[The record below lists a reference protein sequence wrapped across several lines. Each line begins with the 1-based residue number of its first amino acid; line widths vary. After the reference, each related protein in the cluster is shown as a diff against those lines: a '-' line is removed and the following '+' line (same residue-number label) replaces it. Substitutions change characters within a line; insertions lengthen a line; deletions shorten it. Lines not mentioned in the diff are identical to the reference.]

1 MRARATRNAIAASS
15 AALLMLGIAGCSQQ
29 EAPGGEASPSA
40 GSSATSAETA
50 APVDLK
56 IVEQV
61 QIDQDGK
68 EVQAAAGAVPADPAG
83 DGTATC
89 APVKIAMA
97 GALNGPD
104 AALGINIK
112 NGVQLA
118 LDKHNAANP
127 GCQIELRTFDTEGD
141 PQKATAIAPQIVD
154 DASIIGLVGPAFS
167 GETKA
172 TGGVFDQAG
181 LVAATASATNVTL
194 SEQGWKTFLRGL
206 ANDGVQ
212 GPSVANYL
220 KTTVG
225 DKKICVV
232 DDSTDYGS
240 GLAKAVRDTLGD
252 VADAACNIS
261 VKKGDKDF
269 SAAVTQ
275 VKGQSPDTVFYSGY
289 YSEAAPF
296 VQQLRDAGFTGKF
309 ASADGTKDPEFVKQA
324 GNAAKD
330 ALLSCPCGP
339 ASAAFADEYTKKFN
353 QGPGTYSTEGYDLGT
368 ILAKGIDSGAVT
380 REALLNFAKTY
391 DGQGVARKYQWTDQG
406 ELTTT
411 LIWIYKVQ

>member
-1 MRARATRNAIAASS
+1 M
-15 AALLMLGIAGCSQQ
+15 
-29 EAPGGEASPSA
+29 
-40 GSSATSAETA
+40 
-50 APVDLK
+50 
-56 IVEQV
+56 
-61 QIDQDGK
+61 QIDNNG
-68 EVQAAAGAVPADPAG
+68 AAVTMDARPPPTDPAG
-83 DGTATC
+83 DGKATC
-89 APVKIAMA
+89 EPVSIAMA

-118 LDKHNAANP
+118 MDKHNAANP
-127 GCQIELRTFDTEGD
+127 GCQIELKTFDTEGD

-154 DASIIGLVGPAFS
+154 DASIIGLIGPAFS

-194 SEQGWKTFLRGL
+194 SEQGWKTFFRGL

-220 KTTVG
+220 KNTVG

-232 DDSTDYGS
+232 DDSTDYGT
-240 GLAKAVRDTLGD
+240 GLAKAVRDTLGP
-252 VADAACNIS
+252 VADSACNIS

-275 VKGQSPDTVFYSGY
+275 VKGQSPDSVFYSGY

-296 VQQLRDAGFTGKF
+296 VQQLRDAGFAGKF
-309 ASADGTKDPEFVKQA
+309 VSADGTKDPEFVKQA
-324 GNAAKD
+324 GESSKD
-330 ALLSCPCGP
+330 AVLSCPCGP
-339 ASAAFADEYTKKFN
+339 ASAAFADEYTKKFS
-353 QGPGTYSTEGYDLGT
+353 QGPGTYSIEGYDLGT

-380 REALLNFAKTY
+380 RAALLDFVRTY
-391 DGQGVARKYQWTDQG
+391 EGQGVARKYQWTDTG
-406 ELTTT
+406 ELTTS
-411 LIWIYKVQ
+411 

>member
-1 MRARATRNAIAASS
+1 MPGLTTRNAIAMSS
-15 AALLMLGIAGCSQQ
+15 AALAMLLIAGCSQPKP
-29 EAPGGEASPSA
+29 AGESSS
-40 GSSATSAETA
+40 GSTDAQGATPT
-50 APVDLK
+50 DLA

-61 QIDQDGK
+61 QIDGNGAA
-68 EVQAAAGAVPADPAG
+68 VSPAAGTVAADPAG
-83 DGTATC
+83 DGKATC
-89 APVKIAMA
+89 EPVAIAMA

-118 LDKHNAANP
+118 IDKHNAANP
-127 GCQIELRTFDTEGD
+127 GCQIELKTFDTEGD

-154 DASIIGLVGPAFS
+154 DAAIIGLVGPAFS

-181 LVAATASATNVTL
+181 LVSATASATNVTL
-194 SEQGWKTFLRGL
+194 SEQGWKTFFRGL

-212 GPSVANYL
+212 GPSVANYM
-220 KTTVG
+220 KNTVG
-225 DKKICVV
+225 DKKVCVV

-240 GLAKAVRDTLGD
+240 GLAEAVRDTLGPL
-252 VADAACNIS
+252 ADSACNIS

-275 VKGQSPDTVFYSGY
+275 IKEQSPDSVFYSGY

-296 VQQLRDAGFTGKF
+296 VQQLRDAGFTGTF
-309 ASADGTKDPEFVKQA
+309 VSADGTKDPEFVKQA
-324 GNAAKD
+324 GNASKD

-339 ASAAFADEYTKKFN
+339 ASAAFSDEYTKKFN
-353 QGPGTYSTEGYDLGT
+353 QAPGTYSTEGYDLGT
-368 ILAKGIDSGAVT
+368 ILAKGIDSGATT
-380 REALLNFAKTY
+380 REALLNFVRTY
-391 DGQGVARKYQWTDQG
+391 DGQGVARKYQWNEQG

-411 LIWIYKVQ
+411 LIWMYKVQ

>member
-1 MRARATRNAIAASS
+1 
-15 AALLMLGIAGCSQQ
+15 MLGIAGCSQQ
-29 EAPGGEASPSA
+29 PAPSSESAS
-40 GSSATSAETA
+40 GSSSALATS

-68 EVQAAAGAVPADPAG
+68 EIKPDAGVAAADPAG
-83 DGTATC
+83 DGKAVC
-89 APVKIAMA
+89 EPVKIAMA

-181 LVAATASATNVTL
+181 LLSATASATNVTL

-220 KTTVG
+220 KNTVG
-225 DKKICVV
+225 NKK
-232 DDSTDYGS
+232 D
-240 GLAKAVRDTLGD
+240 
-252 VADAACNIS
+252 
-261 VKKGDKDF
+261 
-269 SAAVTQ
+269 
-275 VKGQSPDTVFYSGY
+275 
-289 YSEAAPF
+289 
-296 VQQLRDAGFTGKF
+296 
-309 ASADGTKDPEFVKQA
+309 
-324 GNAAKD
+324 
-330 ALLSCPCGP
+330 
-339 ASAAFADEYTKKFN
+339 
-353 QGPGTYSTEGYDLGT
+353 
-368 ILAKGIDSGAVT
+368 
-380 REALLNFAKTY
+380 
-391 DGQGVARKYQWTDQG
+391 
-406 ELTTT
+406 
-411 LIWIYKVQ
+411 